1 MHVPVLLEELI
12 LALEINPKGFYV
24 DLTLGRGGH
33 SLAILEKI
41 SNGKLVVF
49 DKDQDALDQTRP
61 KLLALKQN
69 IEIIW
74 SDFSRFD
81 FYLENLG
88 IQFVDGFIID
98 LGVSSPQIDDPER
111 GFSYSKDGNLDMRM
125 DKSQK
130 LSAFI
135 VLNEYPYE
143 KLVEIFFKY
152 GQIPYAREIARA
164 IINSRPLKTTFELV
178 NLVKKV
184 IPALVLVKKNFIKN
198 VFQAVRIEVNN
209 ELDSLQKLLEKLP
222 KFLKQGSKVAIITF
236 HSLEDRIVKKA
247 FLDLIRKDKLEFFQK
262 GLPKFSMKVFRPKAN
277 ELKSNPRAKSAKL
290 RLLSQNR

>member
-61 KLLALKQN
+61 KLLAYKQN

-74 SDFSRFD
+74 SDFCRFD

-247 FLDLIRKDKLEFFQK
+247 FLDLIRKDKLEFFRK

-290 RLLSQNR
+290 RLLLQNR

>member
-290 RLLSQNR
+290 RLLLQNR